1 MREITYESIVS
12 AVRDLCIE
20 ANCALPCDL
29 EEAIARAEQ
38 TEPSPV
44 GRSILGDL
52 VENYTFAGEK
62 RLPICQ
68 DTGMAVVFCQLGQD
82 AHITGGLLRDAVNEG
97 VSKGYTEGFLRK
109 SVVRDPIRR
118 VNTDDNTPAVLHVE
132 LVEGDQLT
140 ITVAPKGFGS
150 ENMTSLHMLKPSVTQ
165 ETIEDTIVRAVS
177 EAGSNPCPPV
187 VVGVGLGGDA
197 ELCAILAKKA
207 LLRPVDQ
214 HNEDSFYAEMEA
226 RILEKINRLGIG
238 PQGLGGQTTALAV
251 AINAYPTHIAGLP
264 CCVNLGCHVTRHAT
278 KVL

>member
-29 EEAIARAEQ
+29 KEAIARAEQ

-97 VSKGYTEGFLRK
+97 VSRA
-109 SVVRDPIRR
+109 
-118 VNTDDNTPAVLHVE
+118 TPRAFCARAWCA
-132 LVEGDQLT
+132 T
-140 ITVAPKGFGS
+140 
-150 ENMTSLHMLKPSVTQ
+150 PS
-165 ETIEDTIVRAVS
+165 
-177 EAGSNPCPPV
+177 AG
-187 VVGVGLGGDA
+187 
-197 ELCAILAKKA
+197 
-207 LLRPVDQ
+207 
-214 HNEDSFYAEMEA
+214 
-226 RILEKINRLGIG
+226 
-238 PQGLGGQTTALAV
+238 
-251 AINAYPTHIAGLP
+251 
-264 CCVNLGCHVTRHAT
+264 
-278 KVL
+278 

>member
-29 EEAIARAEQ
+29 KEAIAKAEQ

-150 ENMTSLHMLKPSVTQ
+150 ENMTSLHMLKPSITQ
-165 ETIEDTIVRAVS
+165 ETIEDTIVRRVRGRKQPLSAGGGGRRSGRRRRAVCHS
-177 EAGSNPCPPV
+177 GQESTASPGGSAQR
-187 VVGVGLGGDA
+187 GS
-197 ELCAILAKKA
+197 
-207 LLRPVDQ
+207 LLRRDGGAHSWKRSIGWASAPRGWAGRPPRWPWPSTPTPPTLPVCPAA
-214 HNEDSFYAEMEA
+214 SIWGAM
-226 RILEKINRLGIG
+226 
-238 PQGLGGQTTALAV
+238 
-251 AINAYPTHIAGLP
+251 
-264 CCVNLGCHVTRHAT
+264 
-278 KVL
+278 